1 MAFPIGPPGDIPEIK
16 NVIGFTLASPEVVA
30 GTGGASVIERLTDA
44 ETAMDA
50 RDGEIN
56 NIKTLMGFD
65 KLDTAPAEWRD
76 PQNPYNILERLIK
89 LETVTVPAHLDVL
102 RELLKKLYNTTDL
115 PTLFP
120 DKFGS

>member
-1 MAFPIGPPGDIPEIK
+1 MSLSIGPPGDIPEIK

-30 GTGGASVIERLTDA
+30 GTGGASVLQRLTDA
-44 ETAMDA
+44 ETAMDG
-50 RDGEIN
+50 RDDDIS

-65 KLDTAPAEWRD
+65 KLDTAPAQWRD
-76 PQNPYNILERLIK
+76 PQNPYTILERLIQ
-89 LETVTVPAHLDVL
+89 LETVTVPAHLDIL

-120 DKFGS
+120 NKFG